1 MPETLKVE
9 GKMNVHIISQ
19 TKSILDSVADKV
31 LLPTVNGNMMILKG
45 RAPLFVSTVAGL
57 MWVYNEGEKPVPYYI
72 SGGVAE
78 IRRNI
83 CSVLGWGV
91 KADSI
96 NKEKLHAWRLNLEA
110 ELPKIH
116 SASLKK
122 QAMERLE
129 FLKMLETRPSL
140 LIAPDFGV

>member
-1 MPETLKVE
+1 MPETLKVD

-19 TKSILDSVADKV
+19 TKSVLNDVADKI
-31 LLPTVNGNMMILKG
+31 LLPTVNGNMMILKD
-45 RAPLFVSTVAGL
+45 RAPLFVSLVAGI
-57 MWVYNEGEKPVPYYI
+57 MWIYNKGQKPVPYYI
-72 SGGVAE
+72 SSGVAE

-96 NKEKLHAWRLNLEA
+96 NKEKLHAWRLSLEG

-122 QAMERLE
+122 QATERLA
-129 FLKMLETRPSL
+129 FLKMLESRPSFL
-140 LIAPDFGV
+140 MPPDFE

>member
-1 MPETLKVE
+1 MPETLKVD
-9 GKMNVHIISQ
+9 GKMNVHIISP
-19 TKSILDSVADKV
+19 TKSVLDDVADKI
-31 LLPTVNGNMMILKG
+31 LLPTVNGNMMILKD
-45 RAPLFVSTVAGL
+45 RAPLFVGITSGL
-57 MWVYNEGEKPVPYYI
+57 MWVYNEGKKPIPYYI

-91 KADSI
+91 KADEI
-96 NKEKLHAWRLNLEA
+96 NKEKLHAWRLNLET

-122 QAMERLE
+122 QAQERLE
-129 FLKMLETRPSL
+129 FLKMLETRPSH
-140 LIAPDFGV
+140 LIAPDFE

>member
-1 MPETLKVE
+1 MPETLKVD
-9 GKMNVHIISQ
+9 GKMNVHIISP
-19 TKSILDSVADKV
+19 TKSVLDDVADKV
-31 LLPTVNGNMMILKG
+31 LLPTVKGHLMVLKD
-45 RAPLFVSTVAGL
+45 RAPFFVGITAGL
-57 MWVYNEGEKPVPYYI
+57 MWVYNQGKKPVPYYI

-91 KADSI
+91 RADSI
-96 NKEKLHAWRLNLEA
+96 NKEKLHAWRLNLET

-116 SASLKK
+116 SVSLRK
-122 QAMERLE
+122 QAKERLE

-140 LIAPDFGV
+140 LVPPNFE